1 MPRRQRG
8 FDDQTLSGVL
18 CHEKPKPKPLGVS
31 SRLYPAEPRGK
42 KNSETSAL
50 CTHRDHWR
58 STNSFRK
65 HQLLVPSDDEK
76 STRPPTQPSTT
87 DVPSITVSKAQSTTS
102 LILPENKILQALS
115 TTDDAKLNESSSNFN
130 FEVEGP
136 DDILAKAWTSIG
148 KKPEETGPDIKLDIC
163 MMVLPDNLVECVDA
177 DLDDALRQQLLGEAY
192 LRQAPPASR
201 QKSKESSTRQA
212 RSLKKKPV
220 RNPWY
225 LQPKKWY
232 TGDNSVVSST
242 EYQSGG
248 LSPEDK
254 ANLHICDV
262 YRRYCIKEGKRIPQC
277 LT

>member
-1 MPRRQRG
+1 VKQPPFTFFVSNFGDPTLYTPMPRRQPV
-8 FDDQTLSGVL
+8 FDGQTLSGVL
-18 CHEKPKPKPLGVS
+18 CHEKPKPLGVS
-31 SRLYPAEPRGK
+31 SRLYHAEPHGK
-42 KNSETSAL
+42 
-50 CTHRDHWR
+50 
-58 STNSFRK
+58 K

-115 TTDDAKLNESSSNFN
+115 TTDDAKLKESSNFN

-136 DDILAKAWTSIG
+136 NDILSKAWTSIG
-148 KKPEETGPDIKLDIC
+148 KKPEETGHDIKLDIC

-201 QKSKESSTRQA
+201 QKTMESATRQA

-225 LQPKKWY
+225 LHPKKWY
-232 TGDNSVVSST
+232 NGDNSVVSST
-242 EYQSGG
+242 ENQSGG